1 MNQKRYEYGI
11 KNMYAR
17 QRFRGKLFYEK
28 VCYNC
33 GEHFLCVKQDTLAC
47 QRGSCQVSV
56 SRRITKLKPL
66 RPVEGVGK
74 FPLKKIDFVKWGMEK
89 GEKEEEV
96 V

>member
-1 MNQKRYEYGI
+1 MRDSVINPKKHEYGI

-17 QRFRGKLFYEK
+17 QMFRGKVFYEK

-47 QRGSCQVSV
+47 PKRSCQVSV

-89 GEKEEEV
+89 EE
-96 V
+96 